1 MWANQSE
8 LDLSLRLPHHGEH
21 AEAGLAQQVAQIGD
35 GRVGGHPGGEAPLSL
50 RLGQLQGA
58 AQLVQAF
65 PAHHGPDEHAVRLQH
80 LEDLRGGGGGLEVQG
95 GREVSGKR
103 PNVMRVSPGLSAGGA
118 ATTKFNIFQQ
128 EDSTFPS
135 LSLCIIVYNIACLIT
150 LVTFSSCCK
159 CTFLL

>member
-21 AEAGLAQQVAQIGD
+21 AEAGLAQQVAQVGD
-35 GRVGGHPGGEAPLSL
+35 GRVGGDPGGEAPLSL

-80 LEDLRGGGGGLEVQG
+80 LEDLRGGGGGLEVRG

-118 ATTKFNIFQQ
+118 ATTNFNIFPLFPL
-128 EDSTFPS
+128 SPS
-135 LSLCIIVYNIACLIT
+135 LYYSLQHCMPFLIT
-150 LVTFSSCCK
+150 LVTFSSCCE
-159 CTFLL
+159 CNFLL